1 MTRKRQLKYL
11 VYTMRKEGHQNSY
24 VADIVKRGKTAGN
37 LLVNFFTHLCER
49 MAERLKEG
57 NDKE

>member
-24 VADIVKRGKTAGN
+24 VADIVKRGKTAEI
-37 LLVNFFTHLCER
+37 C
-49 MAERLKEG
+49 
-57 NDKE
+57 